1 MAVFKVP
8 RISTA
13 QRLNLMLEA
22 SEIVFDTDELLFYG
36 GNGILDGGFPIGSG
50 IGNNAKE
57 QFKLTQNDID
67 NKRVQLSTA
76 PRYPDLVSM
85 TIIGGIDQVNGVD
98 FEVIGDYVS
107 WDGLG
112 LDGFLEKHDIIIIQ
126 Y

>member
-1 MAVFKVP
+1 MAVFKAP

-13 QRLNLMLEA
+13 QRSSLILEV

-36 GNGILDGGFPIGSG
+36 GNGILQGGFPIGSG

-57 QFKLTQNDID
+57 QFKLTQHDID
-67 NKRVQLSTA
+67 NKKVQLSTT

-85 TIIGGIDQVNGVD
+85 TIIGGIDQINDVD